1 MGKADAK
8 GGETNTV
15 RLSARTKPSN
25 FDKLVEIA
33 KENGWL
39 NAQGR
44 PNISRVLNFVIEH
57 FDPKA
62 VRKEAKRGKRR
73 RDGS

>member
-1 MGKADAK
+1 MGKAN
-8 GGETNTV
+8 GSRETNTV

-25 FDKLVEIA
+25 FDKLVVIA
-33 KENGWL
+33 KHKGWL

-44 PNISRVLNFVIEH
+44 PNISKVLNFVIEQ

-62 VRKEAKRGKRR
+62 VRKEGKRGRRR

>member
-1 MGKADAK
+1 MGQAD
-8 GGETNTV
+8 GSGRETNTV

-25 FDKLVEIA
+25 FDKLVYIA
-33 KENGWL
+33 KAKGWL
-39 NAQGR
+39 NAQGH

-62 VRKEAKRGKRR
+62 VKEKKRGKRR
-73 RDGS
+73 